1 MSVCQTRI
9 IIKERVL
16 FLKSSHLFYNY
27 LCRWVRLKWLKRVF
41 LIFKYLPH
49 VPYFFYDC
57 ETDRNNKMVCSALEI
72 YICLWVELLELRR
85 TFLFLKSISP
95 ALSFFMAVS
104 QTEIIGECILVLE
117 EHPVLL
123 LIMSVS
129 HIEMGGEGI
138 LVPEV

>member
-1 MSVCQTRI
+1 M
-9 IIKERVL
+9 
-16 FLKSSHLFYNY
+16 
-27 LCRWVRLKWLKRVF
+27 
-41 LIFKYLPH
+41 
-49 VPYFFYDC
+49 
-57 ETDRNNKMVCSALEI
+57 
-72 YICLWVELLELRR
+72 
-85 TFLFLKSISP
+85 KSISP